1 MTTTGRTM
9 KTCLAALA
17 AVAAMLALEPAQA
30 ADTVTEPR
38 NLTGF
43 HRIEAD
49 GQLDITLVQGDKEG
63 VVVEA
68 AASVLTMIRTD
79 VRAGTLVI
87 SVRSDRGVLDWL
99 SGRALVKPV
108 RVTIN
113 FRELDRI
120 EIAGTAS
127 IVAESIKA
135 TELRLDFSGAC
146 DLRIADLRAQKMVL
160 DGSGSIKARI
170 GGAVARQSIDLSGA
184 GSYDGRELTSEDT
197 VVELSGAGK
206 VLVNASKTLSVDI
219 SGAGLV
225 EYAGD
230 PKLRQTI
237 SGFGKI
243 VRRDRS

>member
-1 MTTTGRTM
+1 MTTIGATM
-9 KTCLAALA
+9 KTSLAVLA
-17 AVAAMLALEPAQA
+17 AVAAMLALAPAQA
-30 ADTVTEPR
+30 ADTVTEAR
-38 NLTGF
+38 NVSGF

-68 AASVLTMIRTD
+68 AASMLPMVHTD
-79 VRAGTLVI
+79 VRAGTLVV
-87 SVRSDRGVLDWL
+87 SVRPERGVLDWL
-99 SGRALVKPV
+99 SGRALTKQV
-108 RVTIN
+108 RLTIN

-120 EIAGTAS
+120 ESAGTVS
-127 IVAESIKA
+127 VVADSLKA
-135 TELRLDFSGAC
+135 TDLRLDFSGAC
-146 DLRIADLRAQKMVL
+146 DLRIADLRAQKVVL

-184 GSYDGRELTSEDT
+184 GTYDGRELTSEDT
-197 VVELSGAGK
+197 VVGLSGAGK
-206 VLVNASKTLSVDI
+206 VLVNATKTLSVEI

-230 PKLRQTI
+230 PKLRQSI

-243 VRRDRS
+243 VRRDPS